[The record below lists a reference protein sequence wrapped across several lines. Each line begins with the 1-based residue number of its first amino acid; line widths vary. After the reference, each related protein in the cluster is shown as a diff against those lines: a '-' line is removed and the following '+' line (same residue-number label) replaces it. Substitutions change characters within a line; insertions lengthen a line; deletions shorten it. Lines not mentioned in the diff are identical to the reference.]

1 MLNEC
6 FCDFASFKI
15 PRLELNWS
23 SWDLMWLKFTCLS
36 HIRIQEEDKQKLDQ
50 SRGNYNQITQLILYC
65 LVLQWDYT
73 CNIQGVS
80 LKWQQVNWTSSPS
93 SLKWSYLS
101 YMHLFANLQW
111 YLWHLNIQTWKLK
124 NGCHPNMGLYICISH
139 FFEFVFFLYL
149 YFCICI
155 SLVSDNIAS
164 WDLDS
169 GSVSPCQP
177 IETCTLPMQTRSI
190 TTLHG
195 SCCQAFEVSQL
206 HMEVVSESKMLSMQS
221 SKCSMSTEQWW
232 R

>member
-23 SWDLMWLKFTCLS
+23 SWDLMWLKFRCLS

-50 SRGNYNQITQLILYC
+50 SRGNYNQITLLILYC

-101 YMHLFANLQW
+101 YMHLFANLIW

-124 NGCHPNMGLYICISH
+124 NGCHPNMGLYICTSY
-139 FFEFVFFLYL
+139 FFVFVFLC
-149 YFCICI
+149 FCICI
-155 SLVSDNIAS
+155 FVFASL
-164 WDLDS
+164 W
-169 GSVSPCQP
+169 SVTILHLETLTLALSPLANPLKLARSPCKQE
-177 IETCTLPMQTRSI
+177 I
-190 TTLHG
+190 
-195 SCCQAFEVSQL
+195 SQL
-206 HMEVVSESKMLSMQS
+206 YMEVVARHLKL
-221 SKCSMSTEQWW
+221 KCSPCKREVSNFTWI
-232 R
+232 

>member
-1 MLNEC
+1 M
-6 FCDFASFKI
+6 

-23 SWDLMWLKFTCLS
+23 SWDLMWLKFRCLS

-65 LVLQWDYT
+65 LVLQWDCT

-124 NGCHPNMGLYICISH
+124 NGCHPNMGLYICISYI
-139 FFEFVFFLYL
+139 FVFVFLYL
-149 YFCICI
+149 HLSGQWQYCILRPWLWLC
-155 SLVSDNIAS
+155 
-164 WDLDS
+164 
-169 GSVSPCQP
+169 
-177 IETCTLPMQTRSI
+177 LPLPTHWN
-190 TTLHG
+190 LH
-195 SCCQAFEVSQL
+195 ARHANKKYHNFTW
-206 HMEVVSESKMLSMQS
+206 K
-221 SKCSMSTEQWW
+221 
-232 R
+232 